1 MNSSGNS
8 ETRAFRAATAVLLFS
23 AVFAA
28 CSGGRRLPEES
39 VVIGNATFIL
49 EVARTPEE
57 QRTGLMH
64 RKRMDAD
71 RGMIFVFPEDRKL
84 SFWMKDTL
92 IPLSIAYVD
101 SSGTIREIHDMEPLS
116 LRPVESAVSVR
127 YAIELNRG
135 AFAVAGVGPGSRIDL
150 PTGLLR

>member
-1 MNSSGNS
+1 MNSLGNS
-8 ETRAFRAATAVLLFS
+8 DTGTLRAVTAILLLGTLL
-23 AVFAA
+23 AA
-28 CSGGRRLPEES
+28 CGGGRGLPEES
-39 VVIGNATFIL
+39 VVIGNKTFIL

-71 RGMIFVFPEDRKL
+71 RGMIFVFPEDRRL

-92 IPLSIAYVD
+92 IPLSIAYLD
-101 SSGTIREIHDMEPLS
+101 ASGIIREVHDMEPRS

-127 YAIELNRG
+127 YAIELSRG
-135 AFAVAGVGPGSRIDL
+135 AFAAAGVGPGSRIDL
-150 PTGLLR
+150 PPGLLR